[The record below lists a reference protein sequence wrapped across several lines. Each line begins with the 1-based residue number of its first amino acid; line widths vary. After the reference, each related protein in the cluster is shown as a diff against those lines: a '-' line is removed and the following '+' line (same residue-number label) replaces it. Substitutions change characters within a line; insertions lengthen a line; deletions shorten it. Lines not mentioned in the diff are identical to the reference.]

1 MFSVAF
7 IDTDLKINKQKLCKQ
22 NFCKNLLINAN
33 IMTVYFKLIG
43 IGDVVQMISYEVF
56 LTYISYVGTL

>member
-1 MFSVAF
+1 
-7 IDTDLKINKQKLCKQ
+7 
-22 NFCKNLLINAN
+22 
-33 IMTVYFKLIG
+33 MTVYFKLIG